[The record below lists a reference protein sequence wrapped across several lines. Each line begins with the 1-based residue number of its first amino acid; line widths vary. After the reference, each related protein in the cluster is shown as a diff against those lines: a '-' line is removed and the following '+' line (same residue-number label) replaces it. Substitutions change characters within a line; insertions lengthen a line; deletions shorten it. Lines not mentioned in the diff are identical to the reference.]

1 MPYPDLLEKLREAVG
16 AKNVFTGEKKTAYY
30 RSGFRSGLGDA
41 LAVIFPET
49 LLQQWHILQHC
60 VESGCVIIMQGAKTG
75 LTEGSCPSGSDY
87 DRPVI
92 IISSRRLTKLVLLD
106 GGKQVLALPGASL
119 HQLERLLRPL
129 GRAPHS
135 VIGST
140 SIGATIV
147 GGIANNAGGALCKRG
162 SSYTE
167 LSLFARVDANGKL
180 QLVDHLGIRKLGKTP
195 EQIFERIESGQIDS
209 ADLEAQDTPASD
221 REYATR
227 IRDLAADL
235 PNRYNADPK
244 RLFELSGSAGKV
256 AAFAVRVD
264 TYPLP
269 KKEQVFFIGTD
280 QPNEL
285 TKLRQQI
292 LTKFKELPEMCEYM
306 NRDIFKVA
314 EHYGK
319 DVFLSIKHIGTRRIP
334 MAFVFKSAIEHR
346 LNKLKFLPRFLPDL
360 LLYHLSRLFP
370 QHLPSACWSIA
381 TVSITT

>member
-244 RLFELSGSAGKV
+244 RLFELSGSAG
-256 AAFAVRVD
+256 
-264 TYPLP
+264 
-269 KKEQVFFIGTD
+269 
-280 QPNEL
+280 
-285 TKLRQQI
+285 
-292 LTKFKELPEMCEYM
+292 
-306 NRDIFKVA
+306 
-314 EHYGK
+314 
-319 DVFLSIKHIGTRRIP
+319 
-334 MAFVFKSAIEHR
+334 
-346 LNKLKFLPRFLPDL
+346 
-360 LLYHLSRLFP
+360 
-370 QHLPSACWSIA
+370 
-381 TVSITT
+381 